1 MNMRI
6 TEEERKQI
14 LSKYVDDTSDEL
26 LTHLKRHF
34 PVHEVNHDWMKVPM
48 KFIQVDDKTRPLMS
62 NKKYLVGKI
71 YSIVVDDWISLGEQK
86 IRRTIKKY
94 LDGVMN
100 S

>member
-6 TEEERKQI
+6 SEEEKKQI
-14 LSKYVDDTSDEL
+14 LSKYIDDTSDEL

-34 PVHEVNHDWMKVPM
+34 PVTEVESMFGGKF
-48 KFIQVDDKTRPLMS
+48 KFIQVDDKSRPLMS
-62 NKKYLVGKI
+62 NKKYLVNKI
-71 YSIVVDDWISLGEQK
+71 YEIVVDDWVALGEQK

-94 LDGVMN
+94 LDGVMV